1 MRLLPHRLL
10 ATGLVSLLAGC
21 AALAPRPL
29 QPPLNE
35 ALPARTSVGPLDN
48 ITAGEVL
55 TDNDAAFAAKLKAIE
70 GAQQELDLAY
80 YIFAGDHSSSRLAQA
95 LIDAARRG
103 VRVRLLVDY
112 LSAYKDLDRFD
123 WLEQQGAGRLEVR
136 LYNRPT
142 VEIIK
147 DAAFLTLGCAEVG
160 VEGRACDAQKIAAVE
175 AQFAPGAAGGGAQL
189 DRNVAGSGQFLSGLY
204 GKNPKLMAYA
214 ITQGQSI
221 DAAALKAGAAA
232 GDAAR
237 TERLKEL
244 GKLYFKARYLG
255 GIEGLES
262 RIRLAVIKLAFAEQ
276 VNPVFDAINSTLP
289 ITRQKAPE
297 AQKDWD
303 YLTEFLHHKILLADR
318 RLVITGGRNVE
329 DSYHLNP
336 SPLASKYIF
345 MDTDLRLQLS
355 APSDALAGSFERLW
369 NLRSMVATLAE
380 VRRHAPNDLLENFDA
395 LSAALAACNEGR
407 DRACVDREVERR
419 FLALPARM
427 QAIAQSHREHLARFA
442 SVYKPR
448 PALAPLV
455 VDPGARI
462 HYIEN
467 LPVVDGR
474 RVYGARNDREAASN
488 KNIQALWRSGLA
500 SVCAAGAGGAGTDK
514 PREVV
519 FHNAY
524 FFLPANLLR
533 DVGMAVDG
541 SRPCRGVN
549 LTLVTNSLATT
560 DLNIVNLLATWQ
572 LKALADHLKER
583 GPRPDAARLRY
594 AEYQPSDEGPLSL
607 HSKVMLFDRDV
618 FIGSANADV
627 RSFMMDSN
635 NGMWISQAPALAEA
649 MHQRVQ
655 ALLASPRLADHTALM
670 GREADVLSAEMNR
683 LVDQLLARYAG
694 PDRLSDAQRADL
706 KQQVQSTSARVYE
719 LSRRIL
725 RGDAQAAEDFNALF
739 KTI

>member
-1 MRLLPHRLL
+1 MSPLPRRVLTAGLLVLL
-10 ATGLVSLLAGC
+10 AACGSLGT
-21 AALAPRPL
+21 P
-29 QPPLNE
+29 PPLRLDE
-35 ALPARTSVGPLDN
+35 VVATRTSAGPLAF
-48 ITAGEVL
+48 TSGEVF
-55 TDNDAAFAAKLKAIE
+55 TDNDAAFAAKLQAVE
-70 GAQQELDLAY
+70 GATQELDLAY

-123 WLEQQGAGRLEVR
+123 WLEREGAGRLEVR

-142 VEIIK
+142 VEVIK

-160 VEGRACDAQKIAAVE
+160 VAGRACDAQKIAAVE
-175 AQFAPGAAGGGAQL
+175 AQFAPGAGGEVPLL

-221 DAAALKAGAAA
+221 DAAALKAGAAS

-255 GIEGLES
+255 GVEGLEA
-262 RIRLAVIKLAFAEQ
+262 RIRLAVIRLAFAEQ
-276 VNPVFDAINSTLP
+276 VNPVFDAINTALP

-297 AQKDWD
+297 AAKDWD

-318 RLVITGGRNVE
+318 RVVITGGRNVE

-336 SPLASKYIF
+336 SPLSSKYVF
-345 MDTDLRLQLS
+345 MDTDLRLRLG

-369 NLRSMVATLAE
+369 NLRSMVATIAE

-395 LSAALAACNEGR
+395 LSAALEACQQGA

-419 FLALPARM
+419 FLPLPARL
-427 QAIAQSHREHLARFA
+427 QAVAAHHRAQLQRLAAEYR
-442 SVYKPR
+442 PR
-448 PALAPLV
+448 PAPAPLG
-455 VDPGARI
+455 VDAGAQIR
-462 HYIEN
+462 YVEN

-474 RVYGARNDREAASN
+474 RVYGARHGREVASN
-488 KNIQALWRSGLA
+488 KNIQALWRAALH
-500 SVCAAGAGGAGTDK
+500 SVCAAGATA

-524 FFLPANLLR
+524 LFLPANLLQ
-533 DVGMAVDG
+533 DVGAALDG
-541 SRPCRGVN
+541 TRPCRGVN

-583 GPRPDAARLRY
+583 GPQADAARLRY
-594 AEYQPSDEGPLSL
+594 AEYQPAGDARLSL
-607 HSKVMLFDRDV
+607 HSKVMLFDRDI

-627 RSFMMDSN
+627 RSLMMDSN
-635 NGMWISQAPALAEA
+635 NGMWIQQAPRFAEA
-649 MHQRVQ
+649 MHQRIQ
-655 ALLASPRLADHTALM
+655 ALLASPQLADHTASI
-670 GREADVLSAEMNR
+670 GREAGVLSTEMNQ
-683 LVDQLLARYAG
+683 LIDQLLARYAG
-694 PDRLSDAQRADL
+694 PDRLSEVQRADL
-706 KQQVQSTSARVYE
+706 KQRVQATSVRVYE

-725 RGDAQAAEDFNALF
+725 RGDAQAADDFNALF